1 MLKLDSVSIKITD
14 RKEKEESIKMT
25 KYDFTTI
32 PNRLEHNSVKWQEIK
47 ENPHKLPLW
56 VADMDFL
63 ALPEIKQSI
72 HDYADYGVYGYAYV
86 EDSLIESV
94 QNWEKNQHQYEFS
107 KESLILVE
115 GVVPGIGLAIQA
127 LTKENDAVLINAP
140 VYPPPLLEQLN

>member
-1 MLKLDSVSIKITD
+1 
-14 RKEKEESIKMT
+14 MT

-32 PNRLEHNSVKWQEIK
+32 LNRFEHNSVKWQEIK

-94 QNWEKNQHQYEFS
+94 QNWEK
-107 KESLILVE
+107 
-115 GVVPGIGLAIQA
+115 
-127 LTKENDAVLINAP
+127 INTSMNFLKK
-140 VYPPPLLEQLN
+140 V

>member
-63 ALPEIKQSI
+63 ALPCQKLNKASMIT
-72 HDYADYGVYGYAYV
+72 
-86 EDSLIESV
+86 LITV
-94 QNWEKNQHQYEFS
+94 FMAMLMWK
-107 KESLILVE
+107 I
-115 GVVPGIGLAIQA
+115 A
-127 LTKENDAVLINAP
+127 
-140 VYPPPLLEQLN
+140 

>member
-1 MLKLDSVSIKITD
+1 
-14 RKEKEESIKMT
+14 MT

-32 PNRLEHNSVKWQEIK
+32 PNRFEHNSVKWQEIK
-47 ENPHKLPLW
+47 ENPHTLPLC

-94 QNWEKNQHQYEFS
+94 QNWEK
-107 KESLILVE
+107 
-115 GVVPGIGLAIQA
+115 
-127 LTKENDAVLINAP
+127 INTSMNFLKK
-140 VYPPPLLEQLN
+140 V